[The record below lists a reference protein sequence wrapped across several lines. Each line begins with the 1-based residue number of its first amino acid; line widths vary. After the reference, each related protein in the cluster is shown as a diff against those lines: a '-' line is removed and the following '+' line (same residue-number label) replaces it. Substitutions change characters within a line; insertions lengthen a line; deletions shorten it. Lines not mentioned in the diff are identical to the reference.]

1 MLRLG
6 AVFFLIA
13 LIAALFGIGFALNF
27 SLEGA
32 RVLFFIFDVLAVLSL
47 VGGASRRRA
56 FLN

>member
-13 LIAALFGIGFALNF
+13 LIAARFGIGFARNF

-32 RVLFFIFDVLAVLSL
+32 RVLFFIFAVLAVLSL
-47 VGGASRRRA
+47 MGGPCRTRA
-56 FLN
+56 FWN